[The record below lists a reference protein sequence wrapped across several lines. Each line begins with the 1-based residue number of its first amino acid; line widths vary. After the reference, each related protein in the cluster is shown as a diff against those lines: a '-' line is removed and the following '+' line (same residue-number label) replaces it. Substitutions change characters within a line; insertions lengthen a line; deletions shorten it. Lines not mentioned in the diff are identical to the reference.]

1 MRNIPIGEVLKEYG
15 YISEEQLQQALILQK
30 QDRSK
35 RLGTIMIEKG
45 FITEKQMLS
54 ALAERLNQP
63 LIDLSTYQVDSEAVE
78 LVPQQIAQKYSLIA
92 IKKEAGS
99 LIVATS
105 DPLNFYAIEDVRQIV
120 GMPLIVNLALQK
132 DVYHA
137 IGYYYAEFEAKK
149 AATEANKSVIDDEM
163 SLTSIFNAEED
174 ETPVVKVLNS
184 LLVRGYNTNASDIH
198 IEPTKSKTMVRM
210 RIDGTMVDY
219 VQLDRSLHNSLIART
234 KILANLDIAE
244 KRAPQDGH
252 FVLKIENYE
261 MNLRVSLIPT
271 IYGEK
276 AVLRYLNTNTPISN
290 ARYFGMSEKHYEEL
304 VDMLRA
310 PHGIIYITGPTG
322 SGKTTTLYMALEML
336 AQRAVNISTIEDPV
350 ERNIDR
356 INQMQVNPLAGLT
369 FESGLRALLRQDPDI
384 IMVGETRDAQT
395 AEISVRAAITGHLV
409 LSTLHTNDAASVI
422 VRLQDMGVEPYL
434 IANSLNGVVAQRL
447 MRQVCP
453 HCREAVE
460 ADALTQQRLGRPVKQ
475 LYQAKGCHL
484 CNFTGYHNRIA
495 IHEIIHIDA
504 EIRRMVVEQRPL
516 DDIKKY
522 LIESGQSETLKD
534 SAAEMVASGIT
545 TMEEFDR
552 ITYFTD

>member
-1 MRNIPIGEVLKEYG
+1 MKEYG
-15 YISEEQLQQALILQK
+15 YISEEQLQQALVLQK

-99 LIVATS
+99 LVVATS

-132 DVYHA
+132 DVYNA

-210 RIDGTMVDY
+210 RIDGAMVDY

-290 ARYFGMSEKHYEEL
+290 AMHFGMSEKHYEEL
-304 VDMLRA
+304 IEMLRA

-356 INQMQVNPLAGLT
+356 INQMQVNPMAGLT

-453 HCREAVE
+453 HCREVIE
-460 ADALTQQRLGRPVKQ
+460 ADDLAKQRLGRPVKQ
-475 LYQAKGCHL
+475 LYRAKGCHL

-504 EIRRMVVEQRPL
+504 EIRRMIVEQSPL

-522 LIESGQSETLKD
+522 LLESGQSETLKD

>member
-1 MRNIPIGEVLKEYG
+1 
-15 YISEEQLQQALILQK
+15 
-30 QDRSK
+30 
-35 RLGTIMIEKG
+35 
-45 FITEKQMLS
+45 
-54 ALAERLNQP
+54 
-63 LIDLSTYQVDSEAVE
+63 
-78 LVPQQIAQKYSLIA
+78 
-92 IKKEAGS
+92 
-99 LIVATS
+99 
-105 DPLNFYAIEDVRQIV
+105 
-120 GMPLIVNLALQK
+120 
-132 DVYHA
+132 
-137 IGYYYAEFEAKK
+137 
-149 AATEANKSVIDDEM
+149 
-163 SLTSIFNAEED
+163 
-174 ETPVVKVLNS
+174 
-184 LLVRGYNTNASDIH
+184 
-198 IEPTKSKTMVRM
+198 
-210 RIDGTMVDY
+210 
-219 VQLDRSLHNSLIART
+219 
-234 KILANLDIAE
+234 
-244 KRAPQDGH
+244 
-252 FVLKIENYE
+252 
-261 MNLRVSLIPT
+261 
-271 IYGEK
+271 
-276 AVLRYLNTNTPISN
+276 
-290 ARYFGMSEKHYEEL
+290 
-304 VDMLRA
+304 MLRA

-356 INQMQVNPLAGLT
+356 INQMQVNPMAGLT

-453 HCREAVE
+453 HCREVIE
-460 ADALTQQRLGRPVKQ
+460 ADDLAKQRLGRPVKQ
-475 LYQAKGCHL
+475 LYRAKGCHL

-504 EIRRMVVEQRPL
+504 EIRRMIVEQSPL

-522 LIESGQSETLKD
+522 LLESGQSETLKD